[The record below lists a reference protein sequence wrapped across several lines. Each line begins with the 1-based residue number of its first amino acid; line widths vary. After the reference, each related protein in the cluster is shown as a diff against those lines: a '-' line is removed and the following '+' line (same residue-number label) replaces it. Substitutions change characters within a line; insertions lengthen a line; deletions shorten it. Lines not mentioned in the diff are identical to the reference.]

1 MKAVQVILISA
12 LLLCLFPMPYGYFI
26 LVRYLATVVFTIM
39 AYHHYKQQ
47 NNATTYLWVCLALL
61 FQPFL
66 KITLGREIWNVV
78 DIVVAIILVIVLWKE
93 RKATDKASAL
103 KGVMQ
108 EINKNLFPGGTKQI
122 EKETQLLQTSLHGR
136 YSFEDVKN
144 TLLYISSIFLL
155 STDKSQDGIVSRVLK
170 RPQNSLDRSS
180 IIVIYQ
186 FVAKKAM
193 GKNKKANDSDLQYIL
208 NFINGNINNGCTENE
223 IPNGYGEFGLTKTNP
238 VPVKG
243 ILANEAYLSQLRTLK
258 GDELRWN
265 RLGSTHA
272 PNIDSPIDIYRITTK
287 DGIDMGHIYIN
298 PYQNHT
304 STKAPKG
311 FIHTGT
317 GYSQPPL
324 PICYQQIYSKNLAID
339 DIRDKQ
345 GNLLTSVSMQQII
358 PLLIKYNDGK
368 TNDLIEK
375 AKNEYLVLIKQGYPD
390 AYNNL
395 AIIDDFR
402 NGGNKTIFQ
411 KGVEAGSLNA
421 CFNLSIVEDNEEGFA
436 WNKKAITWIK
446 EPTSEIEIVLIINMA
461 IRYQFGYGCTANLSK
476 AKELYNKALYWNSNI
491 AENNLGAIFMKEGNL
506 EQAKRLFNRAIAE
519 KSHYRHGI
527 DVYEVISMAQQNLQ
541 LI

>member
-170 RPQNSLDRSS
+170 RPQNSLDSS
-180 IIVIYQ
+180 SVIMIYQ
-186 FVAKKAM
+186 FVVKKAM

-287 DGIDMGHIYIN
+287 DGIDMGHIYISS
-298 PYQNHT
+298 YQNHT

-324 PICYQQIYSKNLAID
+324 PICNQQIYSRNLAID

>member
-1 MKAVQVILISA
+1 MKTAQVILILA

-39 AYHHYKQQ
+39 AYYNYKQQ
-47 NNATTYLWVCLALL
+47 SNATTCLWVCIALL
-61 FQPFL
+61 FQPFF
-66 KITLGREIWNVV
+66 KITLEREIWNVV
-78 DIVVAIILVIVLWKE
+78 DIVAAIILVIVLWRE
-93 RKATDKASAL
+93 RKVTNNSAL
-103 KGVMQ
+103 KRIMR
-108 EINKNLFPGGTKQI
+108 EINNNLFPGGAKQI
-122 EKETQLLQTSLHGR
+122 KKETQLLQASLHGR
-136 YSFEDVKN
+136 YSFEDVKS

-170 RPQNSLDRSS
+170 CPQNKLDGSS

-186 FVAKKAM
+186 FVAKKIM
-193 GKNKKANDSDLQYIL
+193 RKNGDANDSDLQYIL
-208 NFINGNINNGCTENE
+208 SFINGNINNGCTENE

-265 RLGSTHA
+265 RLGSTRA

-287 DGIDMGHIYIN
+287 NGIDMGRIYIS
-298 PYQNHT
+298 PYQSHT

-311 FIHTGT
+311 FIHIGT
-317 GYSQPPL
+317 GCSQPSL
-324 PICYQQIYSKNLAID
+324 PICYQQIYSRNLAID

-345 GNLLTSVSMQQII
+345 GNLLTSVSMRQII
-358 PLLIKYNDGK
+358 PLLLKYKDGT
-368 TNDLIEK
+368 TNSLIEK

-395 AIIDDFR
+395 AIIDDFH

-411 KGVEAGSLNA
+411 EGVEAGSLNA
-421 CFNLSIVEDNEEGFA
+421 CFNLSIVEEGKEGFA
-436 WNKKAITWIK
+436 WNEKAITWIR
-446 EPTSEIEIVLIINMA
+446 EPINEIGIILIINMA
-461 IRYQFGYGCTANLSK
+461 IRYHFGYGCTANISK
-476 AKELYNKALYWNSNI
+476 AKELYNKALCWNSNI
-491 AENNLGAIFMKEGNL
+491 AENNLGAILMEEGDL
-506 EQAKRLFNRAIAE
+506 EQAKQLFNRAIAE
-519 KSHYRHGI
+519 KSHYRQGI
-527 DVYEVISMAQQNLQ
+527 DVYEVISIAHQNLQ